1 MSKSA
6 LLVAEKV
13 CKDYPTPEGPVSV
26 LKGVNFSLLEG
37 EIAFIVGRSGSG
49 KSTFLHLLGG
59 LDRASEG
66 RIFFKG
72 SDLSQMSEKE
82 LAIYRNRK
90 IGFIFQFF
98 HLLPELTLFEN
109 VLLPTLIAGNPNP
122 TRVKELIRRVGL
134 HGREG
139 HFPTELSGGE
149 QQRAAIARSLV
160 NQPEIL
166 FCDEPTGNLDDE
178 NADMIFEL
186 LARLHREGGW
196 ERQHPCSLVIVTHDE
211 SRAHRYEKVYRLR
224 DGILIPESLKGEI
237 SHGT

>member
-1 MSKSA
+1 MSKAA

-13 CKDYPTPEGPVSV
+13 CKNYPTPEGPLSV
-26 LKGVNFSLLEG
+26 LKGVDFVLFE
-37 EIAFIVGRSGSG
+37 EEMAFIVGRSGSG

-59 LDRASEG
+59 LDRATEG

-72 SDLSQMSEKE
+72 SDLSQMNEKE
-82 LAIYRNRK
+82 LALYRNRK

-109 VLLPTLIAGNPNP
+109 VLLPSLMTGNPNP
-122 TRVKELIRRVGL
+122 ARAHELIRRVGL
-134 HGREG
+134 KGREG
-139 HFPTELSGGE
+139 HFPSELSGGE

-160 NQPEIL
+160 NQPEVV

-178 NADMIFEL
+178 TADMVFDVL
-186 LARLHREGGW
+186 LRLHRESG
-196 ERQHPCSLVIVTHDE
+196 RALVIVTHDE
-211 SRAHRYEKVYRLR
+211 RRAERFEKVYRLH
-224 DGILIPESLKGEI
+224 DGVLMPGGLKGEI

>member
-1 MSKSA
+1 MNKNKTA

-13 CKDYPTPEGPVSV
+13 FKDYPTPEGPLSV
-26 LKGVNFSLLEG
+26 LKGVDFSLFEG

-49 KSTFLHLLGG
+49 KSTFLHLAGG

-72 SDLSQMSEKE
+72 SDLSQMNEKE
-82 LAIYRNRK
+82 LAVYRNRK

-109 VLLPTLIAGNPNP
+109 VLLPTLMAGRPNP
-122 TRVKELIRRVGL
+122 DRAKELIRRVGL
-134 HGREG
+134 RGREG

-149 QQRAAIARSLV
+149 KQRVAIARSLV
-160 NQPEIL
+160 NQPEVV

-178 NADMIFEL
+178 TAEMVFEL
-186 LARLHREGGW
+186 LMGLHRETG
-196 ERQHPCSLVIVTHDE
+196 LTLLIVTHDE
-211 SRAHRYEKVYRLR
+211 SRTQRFEKVYRLR
-224 DGILIPESLKGEI
+224 DGVLIPESLRGEM